1 VQETL
6 PIRSEERDNALHREG
21 QQQQIVQKLDL
32 EGYLQ
37 RFGHFFSRP
46 KAVAIEGDIYQH
58 HRYIKALESIVF
70 PSPPE
75 LPVLESS
82 LARLRKQALLS
93 LDELYAFVQI
103 IQYFNRL
110 KTLSLPEPLSG
121 WIHGIEVHD
130 EIKDILGYF
139 TDEGEIN
146 PSREPELLDINR
158 ALQQNKHAVKDA
170 LYKLTHT
177 AALTD
182 FLIDTQV
189 HLHNGEETLLVRGGF
204 NQVIKATVVGRSSG
218 GFFYIV
224 PGQISALRSQ
234 AETLQSRKEE
244 IVWRYCKQFSEL
256 FHRWE
261 RFLQYIDRE
270 YDRFDHYQARVQFAK
285 AYDYVFVLPS
295 REKDMVLEA
304 FAHPAIKD
312 PIPVNIRLDK
322 GIMLI
327 TGVNA
332 GGKTMLL
339 KSILSAA
346 YMSKYL
352 LPFRCNAAKT
362 KIGKYKN
369 IEAIIDDPQSVK
381 NDISTFAGR
390 MLAFSRLFREKDA
403 LIGVDEI
410 ELGTDADEAAA
421 LFKVLLEELRR
432 RGNTFVV
439 TTHHKRLASLM
450 AADDEVALIAALYD
464 EERRLPTYTFLQGS
478 IGKSYAFETA
488 ERYGISPLVV
498 ERAKAFYGED
508 KERLGELIEKSTAL
522 ERDMRQK
529 ILALEAQEQKL
540 QKKQKHLER
549 LEEQMQEEQRKVL
562 TTLENRYNAATKRA
576 QQALKTK
583 ESADGRRLL
592 NEAYRH
598 KQKVKKAPKT
608 VPVALQV
615 GDMVKYRSHR
625 GELLS
630 LKANEATIMVDGLK
644 MRVPLTTLKKST
656 EIAVKKKPKL
666 PKMATSVEKSGASMS
681 IKLLGMF
688 GDEAIEKVDK
698 FLSDALVNGLS
709 EVEIIHGTGSG
720 ILAKLVTEYLR
731 EHPKIQ
737 KFYRVPGNLGV
748 TIVEL

>member
-1 VQETL
+1 MEGETQH
-6 PIRSEERDNALHREG
+6 I
-21 QQQQIVQKLDL
+21 IQKLDL

-37 RFGHFFSRP
+37 RFEHFLSRP
-46 KAVAIEGDIYQH
+46 KAVAMEGDIHQH
-58 HRYIKALESIVF
+58 YRYIKALESLLF
-70 PSPPE
+70 PPPPE

-82 LARLRKQALLS
+82 LARLRKQAVLS
-93 LDELYAFVQI
+93 LEELYAFVQI

-110 KTLSLPEPLSG
+110 KTMALPEPLSG

-130 EIKDILGYF
+130 EIRNVLGYF
-139 TDEGEIN
+139 TEEGEIN
-146 PSREPELLDINR
+146 PSREPELADINR
-158 ALQQNKHAVKDA
+158 ALQQNRRAIKEA
-170 LYKLTHT
+170 LYKLTH
-177 AALTD
+177 AATLTD
-182 FLIDTQV
+182 FLVDTQV
-189 HLHNGEETLLVRGGF
+189 HFQNGEETLLVRGGF
-204 NQVIKATVVGRSSG
+204 NQAIKATVVGRSSG

-224 PGQISALRSQ
+224 PHQITSLKRQ

-244 IVWRYCKQFSEL
+244 IVWRYCTQFSEL

-261 RFLQYIDRE
+261 RFLHYIDRE

-295 REKDMVLEA
+295 KEKGVALEA
-304 FAHPAIKD
+304 FVHPAIED
-312 PIPVNIRLDK
+312 PTPVSIILDK
-322 GIMLI
+322 PIMLI

-339 KSILSAA
+339 KSILSAV

-362 KIGKYKN
+362 KIGKYRQ

-390 MLAFSRLFREKDA
+390 MLEFSRMFRKKDA

-421 LFKVLLEELRR
+421 LFKVLLEALKR

-450 AADDEVALIAALYD
+450 AADEDVELIAALYD
-464 EERRLPTYTFLQGS
+464 EEKRLPTYTFLQGS

-498 ERAKAFYGED
+498 EKAKAFYGED
-508 KERLGELIEKSTAL
+508 KERLGELIEKSTTL
-522 ERDMRQK
+522 EREMRRK
-529 ILALEAQEQKL
+529 ILAIEAQEQKL
-540 QKKQKHLER
+540 RKKQRHLEA
-549 LEEQMQEEQRKVL
+549 LEEKMQEEQRKVL
-562 TTLENRYNAATKRA
+562 ATLENRYNAATKRA

-583 ESADGRRLL
+583 ESSDGRRLL
-592 NEAYRH
+592 NEAH
-598 KQKVKKAPKT
+598 KYKETAKKEPEAAPIT
-608 VPVALQV
+608 LQV
-615 GDMVKYRSHR
+615 GDRVKYRSHR

-630 LKANEATIMVDGLK
+630 IKAKEATIMVDGLK
-644 MRVPLTTLKKST
+644 MRVPLSSLKKSA
-656 EIAVKKKPKL
+656 ESVPKKKPK
-666 PKMATSVEKSGASMS
+666 PPQVTTTVEKSGASLS

-688 GDEAIEKVDK
+688 GDEAIEKLDK
-698 FLSDALVNGLS
+698 FLSDALVNGLN

-720 ILAKLVTEYLR
+720 ILAKLVTEYLQ

-737 KFYRVPGNLGV
+737 KFYRVPGNLGA